1 MSADTGFAAR
11 MGGRWDIGVLV
22 VVVAVAFGLLAGI
35 AQREFN
41 RPVSLAASPLPT
53 VTPTVTPVGG
63 WWNDVTLTPA
73 PLPNLPALPAV
84 GLGGAT
90 GGVQAGQPVPFQVI
104 ACPTGSVVISAI
116 TTAKVGWWNIT
127 GTAEIPNLEYWKGE
141 ISADRKGWTM
151 LYRSPQPVRAGL
163 LIEFNTRTVP
173 AGTYQIR
180 LLAVDRTGN
189 YPAPCTI
196 QVSTR

>member
-1 MSADTGFAAR
+1 MTEEQLTIENRQSAIEP
-11 MGGRWDIGVLV
+11 RWDIVVLV

-41 RPVSLAASPLPT
+41 RPVSFAASPLPT

-73 PLPNLPALPAV
+73 PLPKLPALPAV

-104 ACPTGSVVISAI
+104 ACPTGSVAISAI
-116 TTAKVGWWNIT
+116 TTAKAGWWNISRH
-127 GTAEIPNLEYWKGE
+127 GRDPEPGVLEG
-141 ISADRKGWTM
+141 
-151 LYRSPQPVRAGL
+151 
-163 LIEFNTRTVP
+163 
-173 AGTYQIR
+173 
-180 LLAVDRTGN
+180 
-189 YPAPCTI
+189 
-196 QVSTR
+196 

>member
-1 MSADTGFAAR
+1 MRADTGFAAR
-11 MGGRWDIGVLV
+11 MRGRWDIGVLV

-41 RPVSLAASPLPT
+41 RPVSFAASPLPT

-73 PLPNLPALPAV
+73 PLSKLPALPAV
-84 GLGGAT
+84 GLGGVT

-104 ACPTGSVVISAI
+104 ACPTGSVAISAV
-116 TTAKVGWWNIT
+116 TTAKAGWWNIT
-127 GTAEIPNLEYWKGE
+127 GTTEIPNLEYWKGE
-141 ISADRKGWTM
+141 ISADGKGWTM

-189 YPAPCTI
+189 YPAPCVI
-196 QVSTR
+196 QVTTR

>member
-1 MSADTGFAAR
+1 MRADTGFAAR
-11 MGGRWDIGVLV
+11 MRGRWDIGVLV

-41 RPVSLAASPLPT
+41 RPVSFAASPLPT
-53 VTPTVTPVGG
+53 VTPTGTPAGG
-63 WWNDVTLTPA
+63 WWDHVTLTPA
-73 PLPNLPALPAV
+73 PLPKLPALPAV
-84 GLGGAT
+84 GLGGAA
-90 GGVQAGQPVPFQVI
+90 GGVQAGQPVAFQVL
-104 ACPTGSVVISAI
+104 ACPTGGVAISAI
-116 TTAKVGWWNIT
+116 TTAKAGWWNIT

-141 ISADRKGWTM
+141 ISADGKGWTM
-151 LYRSPQPVRAGL
+151 LYRSPQPVRDGL